1 MNDKIKFSMLKYRA
15 NKLIQERVN
24 QLTIGEYRNLKRL
37 MEQEQQLP
45 YDPNMPPPP
54 PPPAPPM
61 DPNMMAPPQ
70 APMDP
75 AMAGMA
81 PPEPPMDPSMMG
93 GAPPMD
99 PSMGMGGMGMGGMAP
114 PPAGPKKLKIFQEE
128 LPESIKKLLKL
139 PEYVPC
145 KLSMKYGTNAVMNCI
160 ERIDYSKKIN
170 D

>member
-1 MNDKIKFSMLKYRA
+1 MLKYKAKR
-15 NKLIQERVN
+15 LIQERVN
-24 QLTIGEYRNLKRL
+24 QLTIEEYRDYIRL
-37 MEQEQQLP
+37 LEQQQELP
-45 YDPNMPPPP
+45 PPQPPVDPNMIPPPVA
-54 PPPAPPM
+54 PAPPM
-61 DPNMMAPPQ
+61 DPNMMAPP
-70 APMDP
+70 A
-75 AMAGMA
+75 
-81 PPEPPMDPSMMG
+81 PPMDPSMMG

-99 PSMGMGGMGMGGMAP
+99 PAMMGGGMGMGMGTP
-114 PPAGPKKLKIFQEE
+114 PPQGPKKLRIFQEE

>member
-75 AMAGMA
+75 AM
-81 PPEPPMDPSMMG
+81 
-93 GAPPMD
+93 
-99 PSMGMGGMGMGGMAP
+99 GGMAP

>member
-1 MNDKIKFSMLKYRA
+1 MLKYRA
-15 NKLIQERVN
+15 QKLIQERVN

-37 MEQEQQLP
+37 IEQEQLP

-54 PPPAPPM
+54 PAPPV
-61 DPNMMAPPQ
+61 DPNMMAPPP
-70 APMDP
+70 PMDP
-75 AMAGMA
+75 AMMA
-81 PPEPPMDPSMMG
+81 PPPPAPPMDPSMMG

-99 PSMGMGGMGMGGMAP
+99 PSMGMGGGMGGPP

-139 PEYVPC
+139 PEYIQC

-160 ERIDYSKKIN
+160 ERIDHSKKIN